1 MRYLFL
7 ATATSEK
14 YSSGVYALVK
24 TQRSWMVDIKGN
36 YETVLSN
43 LVSWCYYE
51 LNKGSIITFYGVL
64 DYDTEQYL
72 EGSLN
77 ISYSDADDSM
87 IENIGPIYRLWCN
100 DGGGS
105 IEGDIYKDTD
115 LKELVKTWV
124 DLYIDLTEGV

>member
-7 ATATSEK
+7 ATSTSEK
-14 YSSGVYALVK
+14 YSSGVDALVK
-24 TQRSWMVDIKGN
+24 TQHSWMVDIDGN
-36 YETVLSN
+36 YEKVLRKLAN
-43 LVSWCYYE
+43 WCFTE
-51 LNKGSIITFYGVL
+51 LNRGSIVTFYGVL
-64 DYDTEQYL
+64 DYDTMQFV

-105 IEGDIYKDTD
+105 IEGDIYKDTN
-115 LKELVKTWV
+115 LMELVKTWV
-124 DLYIDLTEGV
+124 DLYIDLKEEV